1 LLGFCQRAFLF
12 WERPLLRTRFS
23 TAKLAKWSLIF
34 ELGRRVQGQ
43 DSSGEEQVGKAHYHY
58 WCDLDHHLS
67 IANQYF
73 CRKVVGS
80 MCNEFQ
86 NYILKAIWFWKWG
99 RIFFPFWPR
108 LWLVPTNFSTNFFFF
123 RIWLWLP
130 LYLINTFQFILFFRV
145 GRVRMYKLFI
155 TFFSF

>member
-1 LLGFCQRAFLF
+1 MLDFCQRAFLF

-23 TAKLAKWSLIF
+23 TAKIAKWSLIF
-34 ELGRRVQGQ
+34 KLGRRVQAQ
-43 DSSGEEQVGKAHYHY
+43 DSSGEEQFGKAHYHY

-108 LWLVPTNFSTNFFFF
+108 LWLVPTNFSTNCFFFGYDYG
-123 RIWLWLP
+123 
-130 LYLINTFQFILFFRV
+130 YLCTW
-145 GRVRMYKLFI
+145 
-155 TFFSF
+155 